1 MMTLFS
7 AAGRARLDE
16 LAKPGLLCAFDF
28 DGTLAPLVTQPER
41 AYTPKNIVSRLAEL
55 SNYAQIAIITGRSIA
70 DVSDRLGF
78 HPDYLVGN
86 HGLEGVPGWQE
97 NSAGYREM
105 CRQWLDIL
113 TQKLPKHAEI
123 EPSIWI
129 EDKTYSLSIHY
140 RVARDRVEAEK
151 NLLALLPELLP
162 SARIMAGKCVL
173 NLLPPD
179 AGSKGNAMSA
189 LLAASQASG
198 AMYVGD
204 DVTDEDVF
212 CMQHPELLS
221 IRIGHDPRSDAE
233 FFLAHRLC
241 ILQLLDELLMR
252 FRISN
257 STASRLVG

>member
-1 MMTLFS
+1 MVTLFS
-7 AAGRARLDE
+7 AAGRSRLDE

-41 AYTPKNIVSRLAEL
+41 AYTPRNIISRLAEL
-55 SNYAQIAIITGRSIA
+55 SNYARIAIITGRSVA

-86 HGLEGVPGWQE
+86 HGLEGVPGWQA
-97 NSAGYREM
+97 NAAAYREM
-105 CRQWLDIL
+105 CRQWLDTL
-113 TQKLPKHAEI
+113 KQKLQGHSEI
-123 EPSIWI
+123 EPTIWI
-129 EDKTYSLSIHY
+129 EDKTYSLSVHY
-140 RVARDRVEAEK
+140 RMARDRAGAEK
-151 NLLALLPELLP
+151 RLLDLLPELLP
-162 SARIMAGKCVL
+162 TARIMAGKCVL

-179 AGSKGNAMSA
+179 AGGKGNAMAA
-189 LLAASQASG
+189 LLAASG
-198 AMYVGD
+198 AGAALYVGD

-212 CMQHPELLS
+212 CMQRPELLS

-257 STASRLVG
+257 LTASRLVG